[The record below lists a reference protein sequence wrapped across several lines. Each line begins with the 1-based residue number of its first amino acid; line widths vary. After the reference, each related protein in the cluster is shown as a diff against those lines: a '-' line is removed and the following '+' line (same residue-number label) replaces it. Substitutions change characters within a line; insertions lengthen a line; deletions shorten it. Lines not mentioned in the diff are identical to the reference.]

1 MKAIAVI
8 AALFAVGSVQQE
20 MPKPGKEHEALKVF
34 EGDWTFQ
41 GRFFMDPAQPPM
53 EMNGTETS
61 KMILGGWYLNSEVK
75 STFAGAP
82 FEGRWTMT
90 YTLFKKKYQA
100 TWIDSMMPH
109 VFVSEGDVDATGKI
123 YTFHG
128 EGFDPATG
136 KSIQEKWVMEVKDA
150 DNHVMSFYAP
160 GADGKERK
168 TGEITYKK
176 KK

>member
-1 MKAIAVI
+1 MKAVI
-8 AALFAVGSVQQE
+8 AALFVVAAAQQE

-34 EGDWTFQ
+34 EGEWTFQ
-41 GRFFMDPAQPPM
+41 GKFFMDPAQPPT

-61 KMILGGWYLNSEVK
+61 KIILGGWYLNSEVK

-82 FEGRWTMT
+82 FDGRWTMT
-90 YTLFKKKYQA
+90 YSVMKKKYQA
-100 TWIDSMMPH
+100 SWIDSMVGH
-109 VFVSEGDVDATGKI
+109 VFISEGDVDAAGKI

-136 KSIQEKWVMEVKDA
+136 KPIKEKWVMEVKDA
-150 DNHVMSFYAP
+150 DNHQMTFFSI
-160 GADGKERK
+160 GADGKEKK
-168 TGEITYKK
+168 TGEIVYKK

>member
-1 MKAIAVI
+1 MKAIALLTV
-8 AALFAVGSVQQE
+8 LFLAQD

-34 EGDWTFQ
+34 EGEWTFQ
-41 GRFFMDPAQPPM
+41 GKFFMDPAQPPM
-53 EMNGTETS
+53 EMNGSETS
-61 KMILGGWYLNSEVK
+61 KMILNGWYLNSEVK

-90 YTLFKKKYQA
+90 YSVLKKKYQA
-100 TWIDSMMPH
+100 SWIDSMMGH

-123 YTFHG
+123 FSLSG
-128 EGFDPATG
+128 EGFDPQTS
-136 KSIQEKWVMEVKDA
+136 KPIKERWVVEVKDA
-150 DNHVMSFYAP
+150 DTHTMTFHST
-160 GADGKERK
+160 GADGKEKK

>member
-1 MKAIAVI
+1 MKTLACLV
-8 AALFAVGSVQQE
+8 ALFAAAPVQQE

-41 GRFFMDPAQPPM
+41 GKFFMEADKPPM

-75 STFAGAP
+75 STFSGAP

-90 YTLFKKKYQA
+90 YSVLKKKYQA
-100 TWIDSMMPH
+100 SWIDSMMAH
-109 VFVSEGDVDATGKI
+109 VFVSEGEVDATGKI
-123 YTFHG
+123 YTLTG
-128 EGFDPATG
+128 DGFDPQTF
-136 KSIQEKWVMEVKDA
+136 KPIKERWVVEVKDA
-150 DNHVMSFYAP
+150 ETHTRTFYNP
-160 GADGKERK
+160 GPDGKEK
-168 TGEITYKK
+168 KSGEIVYKK